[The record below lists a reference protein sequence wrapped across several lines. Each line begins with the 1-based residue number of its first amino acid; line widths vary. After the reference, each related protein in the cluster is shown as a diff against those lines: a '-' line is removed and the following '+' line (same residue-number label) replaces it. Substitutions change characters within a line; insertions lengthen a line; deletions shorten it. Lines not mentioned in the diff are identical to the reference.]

1 LEAGSKVLDR
11 ARVLPFPGIL
21 VAMWRRFQ
29 PLLLL
34 LFLGCAEYQP
44 FDSVG
49 HLRAEFARRVGADR
63 AAKIAIPYDLND
75 EIRAKLPKKFGAG
88 AADMTR
94 LVTVRDYIFN
104 RLGLQYSLLPTRNA
118 VETYRDREGNCLS
131 FVNLF
136 VGIARAEGLNP
147 FYVEVTD
154 LQKWNRRG
162 GLVISQGHIVAGV
175 YVNGQ
180 LATFD
185 FLPFKPK
192 AYKSFRPIDDRTAA
206 AHFYNNLG
214 AEALLAGD
222 AEKAQ
227 QLIEVAVGIAPEFPK
242 ALNNLG
248 VCYARRGQTDRALE
262 VYQRGLAID
271 PNDEL
276 ILTNLARAYQQLGR
290 QGEAA
295 TILEKIEGSK
305 TTNPYF
311 FVYEGDLALSRGDH
325 QKALEYMTRAFKQ
338 DSEIPEVHVGFV
350 KVYLAL
356 GEMDKARHH
365 LERALTLDATNPEA
379 RELARMLAK

>member
-1 LEAGSKVLDR
+1 M
-11 ARVLPFPGIL
+11 
-21 VAMWRRFQ
+21 VALCRRT
-29 PLLLL
+29 LLLAL
-34 LFLGCAEYQP
+34 PLAIPLAISSCAEYQP

-49 HLRAEFARRVGADR
+49 HLRAEFAARLGAER
-63 AAKIAIPYDLND
+63 AAQVAIPYDLND
-75 EIRAKLPKKFGAG
+75 EIRAQLPKKFGAG

-104 RLGLQYSLLPTRNA
+104 RLGLTYSLLPTRNA
-118 VETYRDREGNCLS
+118 VETWHDRQGNCLS

-154 LQKWNRRG
+154 LQKWNRQG

-185 FLPFKPK
+185 FLPFRPK
-192 AYKSFRPIDDRTAA
+192 AYKNFKPIDDRTAA

-222 AEKAQ
+222 AQKAQ
-227 QLIEVAVGIAPEFPK
+227 ELIEIAAGIAPEFGK

-248 VCYARRGQTDRALE
+248 VCYARRGQVDRALA
-262 VYQRGLAID
+262 VYQKGLAVD
-271 PNDEL
+271 PDDEL

-290 QGEAA
+290 QSEAA
-295 TILEKIEGSK
+295 AILKKIEGTK

-311 FVYEGDLALSRGDH
+311 FIYEGDLALSQGDH
-325 QKALEYMTRAFKQ
+325 QKALDYMIRAFKQ
-338 DSEIPEVHVGFV
+338 DSEVPEVHLGLVR
-350 KVYLAL
+350 VYLAL
-356 GEMDKARHH
+356 GDVDKARHH
-365 LERALTLDATNPEA
+365 LERALKLDATNPEA

>member
-1 LEAGSKVLDR
+1 MLRRLWL
-11 ARVLPFPGIL
+11 LPFL
-21 VAMWRRFQ
+21 S
-29 PLLLL
+29 L
-34 LFLGCAEYQP
+34 LGCAQYQP

-49 HLRAEFARRVGADR
+49 HLRGEFAQRVGPEV
-63 AAKIAIPYDLND
+63 AATIQIPYELDD
-75 EIRAKLPKKFGAG
+75 DIRAHLPRKFSAG
-88 AADMTR
+88 AAEMTR
-94 LVTVRDYIFN
+94 LITVRDYIFN
-104 RLGLQYSLLPTRNA
+104 RLDLQYSLLPTRTA
-118 VETYRDREGNCLS
+118 VETYRAREGNCLS

-136 VGIARAEGLNP
+136 VGIAREAGLNP

-185 FLPFKPK
+185 FLPFRPK
-192 AYKSFRPIDDRTAA
+192 AYKNFKPIDDRTAA

-222 AEKAQ
+222 PEKAQ
-227 QLIEVAVGIAPEFPK
+227 GLIETAAGIAPEFPK

-248 VCYARRGQTDRALE
+248 VCYARRGQVERALA
-262 VYQRGLAID
+262 VYQKGLSVD

-290 QGEAA
+290 QSEAA
-295 TILEKIEGSK
+295 ELFKRIEGSK
-305 TTNPYF
+305 TTNPFF
-311 FVYEGDLALSRGDH
+311 FVYEGDLALSQGDH
-325 QKALEYMTRAFKQ
+325 QKALDYMIKAFKQ
-338 DSEIPEVHVGFV
+338 DSEIPEVHLGLVR
-350 KVYLAL
+350 VYLAL
-356 GEMDKARHH
+356 GEVEKARHH
-365 LERALTLDATNPEA
+365 LERALKLDATNPEA